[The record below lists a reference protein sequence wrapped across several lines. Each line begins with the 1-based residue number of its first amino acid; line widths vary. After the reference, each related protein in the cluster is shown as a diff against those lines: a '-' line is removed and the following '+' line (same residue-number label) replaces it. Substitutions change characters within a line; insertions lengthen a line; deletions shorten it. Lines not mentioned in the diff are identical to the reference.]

1 MPQEKLVLALDSSQ
15 LATFDECPTKWHYQ
29 YQEGLVPINARS
41 TYPMDMGTYGHKLME
56 IFYKKISEGR
66 SRLDAM
72 DDAINFDVDKEVCH
86 CFHNT
91 EKHKYINTHQ
101 TFENNLIQEH
111 FDIGCQAIGCHCE
124 SFEPVE
130 FPLTPEQRKQVKD
143 RFCEYCFVEG
153 TAIPFLIPH
162 SPKHVEVGFSKKI
175 YEDDKRLYI
184 LEGRV
189 DLMGQIANNVENGW
203 ADHKW
208 QLRETDLYLKTIQFR
223 NYAMVLE
230 LSLGVVNYVR
240 LAKKFEV
247 GKTFKRDVISF
258 SKQEMDWWKNR
269 VIEMFRQVEVAVTLV
284 QGVFLN
290 PHNQWY
296 QENDSLR
303 HRSACSGKY
312 GYPCAYTQIC
322 ENSFKPQFIKI
333 IETTDY
339 TKRPIWR
346 PW

>member
-1 MPQEKLVLALDSSQ
+1 MSDKLVLALDSSQ
-15 LATFDECPTKWHYQ
+15 LASFDECPTKWHYQ

-56 IFYKKISEGR
+56 IFYKRISEGR
-66 SRLDAM
+66 LRLDAM
-72 DDAINFDVDKEVCH
+72 DDALNFNIDQHVCR
-86 CFHNT
+86 CFHND
-91 EKHKYINTHQ
+91 EKHGRLLEEAEPERLHCHEEPTGPTQ
-101 TFENNLIQEH
+101 CLV
-111 FDIGCQAIGCHCE
+111 IGCHCE
-124 SFEPVE
+124 SFVGVE
-130 FPLTPEQRKQVKD
+130 FPLTAEQRKQVQD

-189 DLMGQIANNVENGW
+189 DLMGQIAGNVEKGW

-208 QLRETDLYLKTIQFR
+208 QIKETDLYLKTIQFR

-247 GKTFKRDVISF
+247 GKTFKRAVISF
-258 SKQEMDWWKNR
+258 SKQEMDWWRAR
-269 VIEMFRQVEVAVTLV
+269 VIEMFRRVEVCAIT
-284 QGVFLN
+284 GIDMEPN
-290 PHNQWY
+290 SQWY
-296 QENDSLR
+296 REDDTYR
-303 HRSACSGKY
+303 HRSACSGKF

-322 ENSFKPQFIKI
+322 ENSFNPQFVKI

-339 TKRPIWR
+339 VKRPIWR